1 MSNEFMKTL
10 KHRLMTD
17 KHLAE
22 STADAYIRTLYTLNG
37 RQDFKNLNFLKKT
50 NTIESLLSKYAD
62 STRKSMLASIVSV
75 LAMSGSGFKK
85 SHDHYSIPMMTLS
98 NESKA
103 FDSKNE
109 KTAKQKENWISWIE
123 IQKKHQELINKVTP
137 YVNKRSLTPLEWNV
151 LQQLLVL
158 SLYTMI
164 PPRRNQDYLLM
175 DVGTH
180 TNKNRNTYDNSK
192 HEFIFRKF
200 KTAKTF
206 GEQKEH
212 VPENLQSILDAYLT
226 FHPLRKDST
235 FPLLVTNDG
244 KPLTSGNAITRI
256 LNSVLG
262 GKVGA
267 SMLRHIYLS
276 HKFGDTLAD
285 MKSTAN
291 KMGHSLSESH
301 VYTKEDSDS
310 ESSSDSD

>member
-1 MSNEFMKTL
+1 MKSL
-10 KHRLMTD
+10 KKKLMTD

-22 STADAYIRTLYTLNG
+22 STSDAYIRTLYTLNG
-37 RQDFKNLNFLKKT
+37 RQNFKNLNFLKKT
-50 NTIESLLSKYAD
+50 AEIESLLSNYAD

-75 LAMSGSGFKK
+75 LAMAGQGFKK
-85 SHDHYSIPMMTLS
+85 AHDSYSVPMMTLS
-98 NESKA
+98 KESKE

-109 KTAKQKENWISWIE
+109 KTAKQKDNWISWE
-123 IQKKHQELINKVTP
+123 DIQKKHQDLIGKVSP
-137 YVNKRSLTPLEWNV
+137 YVNKRSLTASEWNT

-175 DVGTH
+175 DVGA
-180 TNKNRNTYDNSK
+180 KPESPDRNLYEKAKQD
-192 HEFIFRKF
+192 FIFRKF

-206 GEQKEH
+206 GEQKEN
-212 VPENLQSILDAYLT
+212 VPENLQSVLDAYLT
-226 FHPLRKDST
+226 FHPLRKEST
-235 FPLLVTNDG
+235 FPLLVTSDG
-244 KPLTSGNAITRI
+244 RPITSGNAITRI

-285 MKSTAN
+285 MKSTAQ

-301 VYTKEDSDS
+301 VYTKQDSDSDS
-310 ESSSDSD
+310 ETSDSD